1 MDSRSTRNQ
10 RLEDAIAL
18 KVPDT
23 QPLLPFID
31 VLFGS
36 RYAGFT
42 FAEVLRHTE
51 KGPEAMYKALK
62 ELGPWDGV
70 IRPGSPSEVTWVNS
84 YPMQVHFPGKELPDD
99 YIWQF
104 DEKEIIRVED
114 YKRIIDQGWTSFV
127 QDFLLTRIRD
137 FDARAFSEKMKAER
151 ERSKRDMQFWEERE
165 IPVFVGVVDSH
176 PFFKLTLGRSMT
188 EFIKDLYRRPELIEK
203 AMEAM
208 TPDVIN
214 NIKTACERSGIY
226 RVMLMEE
233 RASASFFRPEIIKK
247 FWLPYTEVILDSLSK
262 ANIVAVM
269 HLDTN
274 FTPLLPIFK
283 SLPRGKFIMELDGGT
298 DIMEAKR
305 VLKDHACIMG
315 DVPAT
320 LLTTGEPKEVIAYTK
335 KLMDIVGEGGGFI
348 LSTGCSC
355 PPDAKPENI
364 KAMIETGRTYKPR
377 WQ

>member
-1 MDSRSTRNQ
+1 MDDRSARNK

-23 QPLLPFID
+23 LPLLPFID

-36 RYAGFT
+36 RYAGLT
-42 FAEVLRHTE
+42 VAEVLRHTE
-51 KGPEAMYKALK
+51 KGPEAMYKAMM
-62 ELGPWDGV
+62 ELGPWDAV
-70 IRPGSPSEVTWVNS
+70 IRPGSPSDVTWVNS

-99 YIWQF
+99 YVWQF
-104 DEKEIIRVED
+104 DEKEIILVED
-114 YKRIIDQGWTSFV
+114 YERIIDKGWTSFV
-127 QDFLLTRIRD
+127 QNYLVARIRG
-137 FDARAFSEKMKAER
+137 FDAGIFAEKLKAER
-151 ERSKRDMQFWEERE
+151 ERGMRDVHFWDERG

-188 EFIKDLYRRPELIEK
+188 EFVKDLYRRPEIIKK
-203 AMEAM
+203 AMAAM

-214 NIKTACERSGIY
+214 NIKTACDRSGIR

-233 RASASFFRPEIIKK
+233 RASASFFPPEIIKN
-247 FWLPYTEVILDSLSK
+247 FWLPYTEIILDSLAK
-262 ANIVAVM
+262 ENIIAVM

-274 FTPLLPIFK
+274 FTPLLPLFK
-283 SLPRGKFIMELDGGT
+283 SFPRGKFIMELDGGT
-298 DIMEAKR
+298 DIMQAKQ

-320 LLTTGEPKEVIAYTK
+320 MLATGEPKEVIEYTK
-335 KLMDIVGEGGGFI
+335 KLIDIVGEGGGFI

-364 KAMIETGRTYKPR
+364 KAMIETGRTHKPR